1 MTRAEIVAVFEGIA
15 DIMQIRG
22 EDARRV
28 QMYRGIA
35 RILDTI
41 QEDIQLL
48 YDRNELIEIPG
59 IGPSTME
66 KIGELIDTGQCQYY
80 EELKA
85 SIPSGVLD
93 LLSIPGVG
101 PSTAARLYQ
110 ELNIDSLEALQQAI
124 DDQKLRNL
132 KRMGKKT
139 EEKIKA
145 GLEAVIRYRQYSLM
159 SHALPPAKAVVE
171 VLSSLEDVSSV
182 SLVGGLRRRTETVR
196 NAQILAACAISGKD
210 NCATKVR
217 DALAGM
223 ECIES
228 VDDDWTEYGGSA
240 RLVGDMELQVKLV
253 DSANSGAALLHLT
266 GSEDHVAELNHRAV
280 EAGLEPLQAGGGQ
293 SREGSYVSW
302 AKGKPEEEIYA
313 ALGMPFI
320 VPELREGRGEVQAA
334 LTGQLP
340 QLIDMDDIRGD
351 LHVHSTWSD
360 GNETI
365 EKMAE
370 AARELGYEYVGVCDH
385 SISSKIANGLDVERI
400 LNKMIELREINEKIP
415 GIEIL
420 MGAEVDILRDG
431 GLDYPDGILEK
442 LDVVIAAIHSS
453 FGMGEAEM
461 TERIIAAIENE
472 FTHII
477 SHPTGRL
484 LNRREPYRVNV
495 DALID
500 AAAEN
505 NTSLEINAYPDRL
518 DLKDVHSRLAKER
531 GVMLSINTD
540 AHGSADLG
548 LMIYGIYTA
557 RRGWLEKKD
566 VLNTLPLVELM
577 KWLQEK

>member
-1 MTRAEIVAVFEGIA
+1 
-15 DIMQIRG
+15 MQISG

-48 YDRNELIEIPG
+48 YERNELIEIPG
-59 IGPSTME
+59 IGPSTVE
-66 KIGELIDTGQCQYY
+66 KIGELIDTGQCEYY

-85 SIPSGVLD
+85 SIPAGVLD

-145 GLEAVIRYRQYSLM
+145 GLEAVIRYRQYKLM
-159 SHALPPAKAVVE
+159 GRALPPAQAVVE
-171 VLSSLEDVSSV
+171 ALSSLEDVSSV
-182 SLVGGLRRRTETVR
+182 SLAGGLRRRTETVR
-196 NAQILAACAISGKD
+196 NAQILAACAIAGKD
-210 NCATKVR
+210 NCATRLR

-223 ECIES
+223 EWIES

-240 RLVGDMELQVKLV
+240 KLAGDVELQVKIV
-253 DSANSGAALLHLT
+253 DPSDYGAALLHLT
-266 GSEDHVAELNHRAV
+266 GSEDHVAELNHRAI
-280 EAGLEPLQAGGGQ
+280 EADLEQ
-293 SREGSYVSW
+293 R
-302 AKGKPEEEIYA
+302 GKSEEEIYA

-320 VPELREGRGEVQAA
+320 VPELREGKGEIQAA
-334 LTGQLP
+334 LAGQLP
-340 QLIDMDDIRGD
+340 QLIGMDDIRGD

-365 EKMAE
+365 ETMAE
-370 AARELGYEYVGVCDH
+370 AARALGYEYVGISDH

-400 LNKMIELREINEKIP
+400 LNKMIELREINEKIS

-420 MGAEVDILRDG
+420 MGAEVDILKSG
-431 GLDYPDGILEK
+431 SLDYPDKILEK

-461 TERIIAAIENE
+461 TERIISAIESE

-484 LNRREPYRVNV
+484 LNRREPYQVNV
-495 DALID
+495 GALID

-505 NTSLEINAYPDRL
+505 NTSLEINAYPERL

-566 VLNTLPLVELM
+566 VLNTLPLAELM
-577 KWLQEK
+577 KWLGER

>member
-15 DIMQIRG
+15 DIMQISG

-48 YDRNELIEIPG
+48 YERNELIEIPG
-59 IGPSTME
+59 IGPSTVE
-66 KIGELIDTGQCQYY
+66 KIGELIDTGQCEYY

-85 SIPSGVLD
+85 SIPAGVLD

-145 GLEAVIRYRQYSLM
+145 GLEAVIRYRQYKLM
-159 SHALPPAKAVVE
+159 GRALPPAQAVVE
-171 VLSSLEDVSSV
+171 ALSSLEDVSSV
-182 SLVGGLRRRTETVR
+182 SLAGGLRRRTETVR
-196 NAQILAACAISGKD
+196 NAQILAACAIAGKD
-210 NCATKVR
+210 NCATRLR

-223 ECIES
+223 EWIES

-240 RLVGDMELQVKLV
+240 KLAGDVELQVKIV
-253 DSANSGAALLHLT
+253 DPSDYGAALLHLT
-266 GSEDHVAELNHRAV
+266 GSEDHVAELNHRAI
-280 EAGLEPLQAGGGQ
+280 EADLEQ
-293 SREGSYVSW
+293 R
-302 AKGKPEEEIYA
+302 GKSEEEIYA

-320 VPELREGRGEVQAA
+320 VPELREGKGEIQAA
-334 LTGQLP
+334 LAGQLP
-340 QLIDMDDIRGD
+340 QLIGMDDIRGD

-365 EKMAE
+365 ETMAE
-370 AARELGYEYVGVCDH
+370 AARALGYEYVGISDH

-420 MGAEVDILRDG
+420 MGAEVDILKSG
-431 GLDYPDGILEK
+431 SLDYPDKILEK

-461 TERIIAAIENE
+461 TERIISAIESE

-484 LNRREPYRVNV
+484 LNRREPYQVNV
-495 DALID
+495 GALID

-505 NTSLEINAYPDRL
+505 NTSLEINAYPERL

-566 VLNTLPLVELM
+566 VLNTLPLAELM
-577 KWLQEK
+577 KWLGER

>member
-15 DIMQIRG
+15 DIMRISG

-48 YDRNELIEIPG
+48 YERNELIEIPG
-59 IGPSTME
+59 IGPSTVE
-66 KIGELIDTGQCQYY
+66 KIGELIDTGQCEYY

-85 SIPSGVLD
+85 SIPAGVLD

-145 GLEAVIRYRQYSLM
+145 GLEAVIRYRQYKLM
-159 SHALPPAKAVVE
+159 GRALPPAQAVVE
-171 VLSSLEDVSSV
+171 ALSSLEDVSSV
-182 SLVGGLRRRTETVR
+182 SLAGGLRRRTETVR
-196 NAQILAACAISGKD
+196 NAQILAACAIAGKD
-210 NCATKVR
+210 NCATRLR

-223 ECIES
+223 EWIES

-240 RLVGDMELQVKLV
+240 KLAGDVELQVKIV
-253 DSANSGAALLHLT
+253 DPSDYGAALLHLT
-266 GSEDHVAELNHRAV
+266 GSEDHVAELNHRAI
-280 EAGLEPLQAGGGQ
+280 EADLEQ
-293 SREGSYVSW
+293 R
-302 AKGKPEEEIYA
+302 GKSEEEIYA

-320 VPELREGRGEVQAA
+320 VPELREGKGEIQAA
-334 LTGQLP
+334 LAGQLP
-340 QLIDMDDIRGD
+340 QLIDMSDIRGD

-365 EKMAE
+365 ETMAE
-370 AARELGYEYVGVCDH
+370 AARALGYEYVGISDH

-400 LNKMIELREINEKIP
+400 LNKMIELREINEKIS

-420 MGAEVDILRDG
+420 MGAEVDILKSG
-431 GLDYPDGILEK
+431 SLDYPDKILEK

-461 TERIIAAIENE
+461 TERIISAIESE

-484 LNRREPYRVNV
+484 LNRREPYQVNV
-495 DALID
+495 GALID

-505 NTSLEINAYPDRL
+505 NTSLEINAYPERL

-566 VLNTLPLVELM
+566 VLNTLPLAELM
-577 KWLQEK
+577 KWLGER

>member
-15 DIMQIRG
+15 DIMRISG

-48 YDRNELIEIPG
+48 YERNELIEIPG
-59 IGPSTME
+59 IGPSTVE
-66 KIGELIDTGQCQYY
+66 KIGELIDTGQCEYY

-85 SIPSGVLD
+85 SIPAGVLD

-145 GLEAVIRYRQYSLM
+145 GLEAVIRYRQYKLM
-159 SHALPPAKAVVE
+159 GRALPPAQAVVE
-171 VLSSLEDVSSV
+171 ALSSLEDVSSV
-182 SLVGGLRRRTETVR
+182 SLAGGLRRRTETVR
-196 NAQILAACAISGKD
+196 NAQILAACAIAGKD
-210 NCATKVR
+210 NCATRLR

-223 ECIES
+223 EWIES

-240 RLVGDMELQVKLV
+240 KLAGDVELQVKIV
-253 DSANSGAALLHLT
+253 DPSDYGAALLHLT
-266 GSEDHVAELNHRAV
+266 GSEDHVAELNHRAI
-280 EAGLEPLQAGGGQ
+280 EADLEQ
-293 SREGSYVSW
+293 R
-302 AKGKPEEEIYA
+302 GKSEEEIYA

-320 VPELREGRGEVQAA
+320 VPELREGKGEIQAA
-334 LTGQLP
+334 LAGQLP
-340 QLIDMDDIRGD
+340 QLIDMSDIRGD

-365 EKMAE
+365 ETMAE
-370 AARELGYEYVGVCDH
+370 AARALGYEYVGISDH

-420 MGAEVDILRDG
+420 MGAEVDILKSG
-431 GLDYPDGILEK
+431 SLDYPDKILEK

-461 TERIIAAIENE
+461 TERIISAIESE

-484 LNRREPYRVNV
+484 LNRREPYQVNV
-495 DALID
+495 GALID

-505 NTSLEINAYPDRL
+505 NTSLEINAYPERL

-566 VLNTLPLVELM
+566 VLNTLPLAELM
-577 KWLQEK
+577 KWLGER

>member
-15 DIMQIRG
+15 DIMQISG

-48 YDRNELIEIPG
+48 YERNELIEIPG
-59 IGPSTME
+59 IGPSTVE
-66 KIGELIDTGQCQYY
+66 KIGELIDTGQCEYY

-85 SIPSGVLD
+85 SIPAGVLD

-145 GLEAVIRYRQYSLM
+145 GLEAVIRYRQYKLM
-159 SHALPPAKAVVE
+159 GRALPPAQAVVE
-171 VLSSLEDVSSV
+171 ALSSLEDVSSV
-182 SLVGGLRRRTETVR
+182 SLAGGLRRRTETVR
-196 NAQILAACAISGKD
+196 NAQILAACAIAGKD
-210 NCATKVR
+210 NCATRLR

-223 ECIES
+223 EWIES

-240 RLVGDMELQVKLV
+240 KLAGDVELQVKIV
-253 DSANSGAALLHLT
+253 DPSDYGAALLHLT
-266 GSEDHVAELNHRAV
+266 GSEDHVAELNHRAI
-280 EAGLEPLQAGGGQ
+280 EADLEQ
-293 SREGSYVSW
+293 R
-302 AKGKPEEEIYA
+302 GKSEEEIYA

-320 VPELREGRGEVQAA
+320 VPELREGKGEIQAA
-334 LTGQLP
+334 LAGQLP
-340 QLIDMDDIRGD
+340 QLIDMSDIRGD

-365 EKMAE
+365 ETMAE
-370 AARELGYEYVGVCDH
+370 AARALGYEYVGISDH

-400 LNKMIELREINEKIP
+400 LNKMIELREINEKIS

-420 MGAEVDILRDG
+420 MGAEVDILKSG
-431 GLDYPDGILEK
+431 SLDYPDKILEK

-461 TERIIAAIENE
+461 TERIISAIESE

-484 LNRREPYRVNV
+484 LNRREPYQVNV
-495 DALID
+495 GALID

-505 NTSLEINAYPDRL
+505 NTSLEINAYPERL

-566 VLNTLPLVELM
+566 VLNTLPLAELM
-577 KWLQEK
+577 KWLGER

>member
-1 MTRAEIVAVFEGIA
+1 
-15 DIMQIRG
+15 MQISG

-48 YDRNELIEIPG
+48 YERNELIEIPG
-59 IGPSTME
+59 IGPSTVE
-66 KIGELIDTGQCQYY
+66 KIGELIDTGQCEYY

-85 SIPSGVLD
+85 SIPAGVLD

-145 GLEAVIRYRQYSLM
+145 GLEAVIRYRQYKLM
-159 SHALPPAKAVVE
+159 GRALPPAQAVVE
-171 VLSSLEDVSSV
+171 ALSSLEDVSSV
-182 SLVGGLRRRTETVR
+182 SLAGGLRRRTETVR
-196 NAQILAACAISGKD
+196 NAQILAACAIAGKD
-210 NCATKVR
+210 NCATRLR

-223 ECIES
+223 EWIES

-240 RLVGDMELQVKLV
+240 KLAGDVELQVKIV
-253 DSANSGAALLHLT
+253 DPSDYGAALLHLT
-266 GSEDHVAELNHRAV
+266 GSEDHVAELNHRAI
-280 EAGLEPLQAGGGQ
+280 EADLEQ
-293 SREGSYVSW
+293 R
-302 AKGKPEEEIYA
+302 GKSEEEIYA

-320 VPELREGRGEVQAA
+320 VPELREGKGEIQAA
-334 LTGQLP
+334 LAGQLP
-340 QLIDMDDIRGD
+340 QLIDMSDIRGD

-365 EKMAE
+365 ETMAE
-370 AARELGYEYVGVCDH
+370 AARALGYEYVGISDH

-400 LNKMIELREINEKIP
+400 LNKMIELREINEKIS

-420 MGAEVDILRDG
+420 MGAEVDILKSG
-431 GLDYPDGILEK
+431 SLDYPDKILEK

-461 TERIIAAIENE
+461 TERIISAIESE

-484 LNRREPYRVNV
+484 LNRREPYQVNV

-505 NTSLEINAYPDRL
+505 NTSLEINAYPERL

-566 VLNTLPLVELM
+566 VLNTLPLAELM
-577 KWLQEK
+577 KWLGER

>member
-1 MTRAEIVAVFEGIA
+1 
-15 DIMQIRG
+15 MQISG

-48 YDRNELIEIPG
+48 YERNELIEIPG
-59 IGPSTME
+59 IGPSTVE
-66 KIGELIDTGQCQYY
+66 KIGELIDTGQCEYY

-85 SIPSGVLD
+85 SIPAGVLD

-145 GLEAVIRYRQYSLM
+145 GLEAVIRYRQYKLM
-159 SHALPPAKAVVE
+159 GRALPPAQAVVE
-171 VLSSLEDVSSV
+171 ALSSLEDVSSV
-182 SLVGGLRRRTETVR
+182 SLAGGLRRRTETVR
-196 NAQILAACAISGKD
+196 NAQILAACAIAGKD
-210 NCATKVR
+210 NCATRLR

-223 ECIES
+223 EWIES

-240 RLVGDMELQVKLV
+240 KLAGDVELQVKIV
-253 DSANSGAALLHLT
+253 DPSDYGAALLHLT
-266 GSEDHVAELNHRAV
+266 GSEDHVAELNHRAI
-280 EAGLEPLQAGGGQ
+280 EADLEQ
-293 SREGSYVSW
+293 R
-302 AKGKPEEEIYA
+302 GKSEEEIYA

-320 VPELREGRGEVQAA
+320 VPELREGKGEIQAA
-334 LTGQLP
+334 LAGQLP
-340 QLIDMDDIRGD
+340 QLIDMSDIRGD

-365 EKMAE
+365 ETMAE
-370 AARELGYEYVGVCDH
+370 AARALGYEYVGISDH

-400 LNKMIELREINEKIP
+400 LNKMIELREINEKIS

-420 MGAEVDILRDG
+420 MGAEVDILKSG
-431 GLDYPDGILEK
+431 SLDYPDKILEK

-461 TERIIAAIENE
+461 TERIISAIESE

-484 LNRREPYRVNV
+484 LNRREPYQVNV
-495 DALID
+495 GALID

-505 NTSLEINAYPDRL
+505 NTSLEINAYPERL

-566 VLNTLPLVELM
+566 VLNTLPLAELM
-577 KWLQEK
+577 KWLGER

>member
-15 DIMQIRG
+15 DIMQISG

-48 YDRNELIEIPG
+48 YERNELIEIPG
-59 IGPSTME
+59 IGPSTVE
-66 KIGELIDTGQCQYY
+66 KIGELIDTGQCEYY

-85 SIPSGVLD
+85 SIPAGVLD

-145 GLEAVIRYRQYSLM
+145 GLEAVIRYRQYKLM
-159 SHALPPAKAVVE
+159 GRALPPAQAVVE
-171 VLSSLEDVSSV
+171 ALSSLEDVSSV
-182 SLVGGLRRRTETVR
+182 SLAGGLRRRTETVR
-196 NAQILAACAISGKD
+196 NAQILAACAIAGKD
-210 NCATKVR
+210 NCATRLR

-223 ECIES
+223 EWIES

-240 RLVGDMELQVKLV
+240 KLAGDVELQVKIV
-253 DSANSGAALLHLT
+253 DPSDYGAALLHLT
-266 GSEDHVAELNHRAV
+266 GSEDHVAELNHRAI
-280 EAGLEPLQAGGGQ
+280 EADLEQ
-293 SREGSYVSW
+293 R
-302 AKGKPEEEIYA
+302 GKSEEEIYA

-320 VPELREGRGEVQAA
+320 VPELREGKGEIQAA
-334 LTGQLP
+334 LAGQLP
-340 QLIDMDDIRGD
+340 QLIDMSDIRGD

-365 EKMAE
+365 ETMAE
-370 AARELGYEYVGVCDH
+370 AARALGYEYVGISDH

-400 LNKMIELREINEKIP
+400 LNKMIELREINEKIS

-420 MGAEVDILRDG
+420 MGAEVDILKSG
-431 GLDYPDGILEK
+431 SLDYPDKILEK

-461 TERIIAAIENE
+461 TERIISAIESE

-484 LNRREPYRVNV
+484 LNRREPYQVNV

-505 NTSLEINAYPDRL
+505 NTSLEINAYPERL

-566 VLNTLPLVELM
+566 VLNTLPLAELM
-577 KWLQEK
+577 KWLGER

>member
-48 YDRNELIEIPG
+48 YERNELIEIPG
-59 IGPSTME
+59 IGTSTVE
-66 KIGELIDTGQCQYY
+66 KIGELIDTGRCEYY

-85 SIPSGVLD
+85 SIPAGVLD

-145 GLEAVIRYRQYSLM
+145 GLEALLRYRQYRLM
-159 SHALPPAKAVVE
+159 SHALPPAQAVVE
-171 VLSSLEDVSSV
+171 ALSSLENVSAV
-182 SLVGGLRRRTETVR
+182 SLVGGLRRRAETVR
-196 NAQILAACAISGKD
+196 NAQILAACANIDKD
-210 NCATKVR
+210 ACVTSVR

-223 ECIES
+223 EWIDS
-228 VDDDWTEYGGSA
+228 VDDDWTDYGGSA
-240 RLVGDMELQVKLV
+240 KLVSDVELQVKLV
-253 DSANSGAALLHLT
+253 DPANYGAALIHLT
-266 GSEDHVAELNHRAV
+266 GSEDHVAELNHRAI
-280 EAGLEPLQAGGGQ
+280 EADLEQ
-293 SREGSYVSW
+293 R
-302 AKGKPEEEIYA
+302 GKSEEEIYA

-334 LTGQLP
+334 LAGQLP
-340 QLIDMDDIRGD
+340 QLIDMSDIRGD

-365 EKMAE
+365 ETMAE

-400 LNKMIELREINEKIP
+400 LNKMIELREINEKVS

-431 GLDYPDGILEK
+431 SLDYPDGILEK

-461 TERIIAAIENE
+461 TERIIAAIESK

-484 LNRREPYRVNV
+484 LNRREPYQVNV

-500 AAAEN
+500 AAAES

-518 DLKDVHSRLAKER
+518 DLKDVHSRLAKEH
-531 GVMLSINTD
+531 GVILSINTD
-540 AHGSADLG
+540 AHSSADLG

-566 VLNTLPLVELM
+566 VLNTFPLTELM
-577 KWLQEK
+577 KWLQER

>member
-15 DIMQIRG
+15 DIMRISG

-48 YDRNELIEIPG
+48 YERNELIEIPG
-59 IGPSTME
+59 IGPSTVE
-66 KIGELIDTGQCQYY
+66 KIGELIDTGQCEYY

-85 SIPSGVLD
+85 SIPAGVLD

-145 GLEAVIRYRQYSLM
+145 GLEAVIRYRQYKLM
-159 SHALPPAKAVVE
+159 GRALPPAQAVVE
-171 VLSSLEDVSSV
+171 ALSSLEDVSSV
-182 SLVGGLRRRTETVR
+182 SLAGGLRRRTETVR
-196 NAQILAACAISGKD
+196 NAQILAACAIAGKD
-210 NCATKVR
+210 NCATRLR

-223 ECIES
+223 EWIES

-240 RLVGDMELQVKLV
+240 KLAGDVELQVKIV
-253 DSANSGAALLHLT
+253 DPSDYGAALLHLT
-266 GSEDHVAELNHRAV
+266 GSEDHVAELNHRAI
-280 EAGLEPLQAGGGQ
+280 EADLEQ
-293 SREGSYVSW
+293 R
-302 AKGKPEEEIYA
+302 GKSEEEIYA

-320 VPELREGRGEVQAA
+320 VPELREGKGEIQAA
-334 LTGQLP
+334 LAGQLP
-340 QLIDMDDIRGD
+340 QLIDMSDIRGD

-365 EKMAE
+365 ETMAE
-370 AARELGYEYVGVCDH
+370 AARALGYEYVGISDH

-400 LNKMIELREINEKIP
+400 LNKMIELREINEKIS

-420 MGAEVDILRDG
+420 MGAEVDILKSG
-431 GLDYPDGILEK
+431 SLDYPDKILEK

-461 TERIIAAIENE
+461 TERIISAIESE

-484 LNRREPYRVNV
+484 LNRREPYQVNV

-505 NTSLEINAYPDRL
+505 NTSLEINAYPERL

-566 VLNTLPLVELM
+566 VLNTLPLAELM
-577 KWLQEK
+577 KWLGER

>member
-1 MTRAEIVAVFEGIA
+1 MRIS
-15 DIMQIRG
+15 G

-48 YDRNELIEIPG
+48 YERNELIEIPG
-59 IGPSTME
+59 IGPSTVE
-66 KIGELIDTGQCQYY
+66 KIGELIDTGQCEYY

-85 SIPSGVLD
+85 SIPAGVLD

-145 GLEAVIRYRQYSLM
+145 GLEAVIRYRQYKLM
-159 SHALPPAKAVVE
+159 GRALPPAQAVVE
-171 VLSSLEDVSSV
+171 ALSSLEDVSSV
-182 SLVGGLRRRTETVR
+182 SLAGGLRRRTETVR
-196 NAQILAACAISGKD
+196 NAQILAACAIAGKD
-210 NCATKVR
+210 NCATRLR

-223 ECIES
+223 EWIES

-240 RLVGDMELQVKLV
+240 KLAGDVELQVKIV
-253 DSANSGAALLHLT
+253 DPSDYGAALLHLT
-266 GSEDHVAELNHRAV
+266 GSEDHVAELNHRAI
-280 EAGLEPLQAGGGQ
+280 EADLEQ
-293 SREGSYVSW
+293 R
-302 AKGKPEEEIYA
+302 GKSEEEIYA

-320 VPELREGRGEVQAA
+320 VPELREGKGEIQAA
-334 LTGQLP
+334 LAGQLP
-340 QLIDMDDIRGD
+340 QLIDMSDIRGD

-365 EKMAE
+365 ETMAE
-370 AARELGYEYVGVCDH
+370 AARALGYEYVGISDH

-400 LNKMIELREINEKIP
+400 LNKMIELREINEKIS

-420 MGAEVDILRDG
+420 MGAEVDILKSG
-431 GLDYPDGILEK
+431 SLDYPDKILEK

-461 TERIIAAIENE
+461 TERIISAIESE

-484 LNRREPYRVNV
+484 LNRREPYQVNV
-495 DALID
+495 GALID

-505 NTSLEINAYPDRL
+505 NTSLEINAYPERL

-566 VLNTLPLVELM
+566 VLNTLPLAELM
-577 KWLQEK
+577 KWLGER